1 MNGDEN
7 VTRCLSLIE
16 DTEEEKEKEKE
27 NEIINSRTQ
36 KIDNEII
43 VAHSDSTQRETAKKT
58 GFI

>member
-16 DTEEEKEKEKE
+16 DTEEEKEKE

>member
-16 DTEEEKEKEKE
+16 DTEEEKEKENK
-27 NEIINSRTQ
+27 IINSRTQ

-43 VAHSDSTQRETAKKT
+43 VAHSDSA
-58 GFI
+58 

>member
-27 NEIINSRTQ
+27 IEIINSRTQ

-43 VAHSDSTQRETAKKT
+43 VAHSDST
-58 GFI
+58 